1 MAAKKSSGDIK
12 ALWTHEDV
20 LHILTSEKVG
30 HEEISRLQARHKA
43 GQAKV
48 LLIEQFLKEVMEYNT
63 KLLVSIRDG
72 RVIFDRLDM
81 VKVIGLNIQKG
92 LMAGTK
98 EMLLKKFMSIQKEL
112 KEIES
117 SKNQVLEN
125 VYISCVEAAQAAL
138 LSKGRVILIPKMVP
152 EMLRVFLLGKG
163 LERTHIKYC
172 EEIIRTYKALEHKR
186 IAPLTGREMDKLV
199 KKAEL
204 FRDAVKR
211 IP

>member
-1 MAAKKSSGDIK
+1 MAKSKISQNIK
-12 ALWTHEDV
+12 ALWMHENV
-20 LHILTSEKVG
+20 LHILTSEKVS
-30 HEEISRLQARHKA
+30 HQDITILQKRHKA
-43 GQAKV
+43 GQVKV

-112 KEIES
+112 KEMES
-117 SKNQVLEN
+117 SKSQAFEN
-125 VYISCVEAAQAAL
+125 IYISCLEAAQAAL

-163 LERTHIKYC
+163 LERTQIKYC
-172 EEIIRTYKALEHKR
+172 EEIIWTYKALEHKK
-186 IAPLTGREMDKLV
+186 IQPLTGKEIDKLA
-199 KKAEL
+199 KKTEL

-211 IP
+211 IS